1 VVHGDGAYDGTQ
13 AGKDVDVLSS
23 SKESSTRTAV
33 IAGLVDTLITFVAL
47 IAAQSAVVLADF
59 LKTALEFIAVLLSW
73 LAIRRIRRGAG
84 ATYDY
89 GIGKLENLSSL
100 AVAALMIFV
109 FLVIVG
115 NAIRGI
121 ILPSHIDGI
130 GVYVSLVSQVIYSGI
145 NGALWKRA
153 RRASLDENSP
163 IMAAQARLFFTKLV
177 GNIFIFGS
185 LIGSL
190 SLADHEWAWYIDPAA
205 SLVIA
210 ASILMSALGV
220 LSSSCYDLLDGTL
233 EEADQLKIT
242 RELVSNFDRY
252 DMYYG
257 VRSRRSGNRTFIDI
271 FLDFDPDKR
280 VGDVQREID
289 VIRKSVAA
297 HFVNSVVTVVIG
309 PQDAVSAPAAA
320 VRWAQAQY
328 GGGDAPGAATES
340 RPPDVGSIQ
349 SGSAPG

>member
-1 VVHGDGAYDGTQ
+1 
-13 AGKDVDVLSS
+13 VLNSA
-23 SKESSTRTAV
+23 KESSTRTAV
-33 IAGLVDTLITFVAL
+33 IAGLVDTLTTLGAL
-47 IAAQSAVVLADF
+47 VVSQSAVVFADF
-59 LKTALEFIAVLLSW
+59 LKTALEFVAVLLAW

-121 ILPSHIDGI
+121 ILPSHIGGI
-130 GVYVSLVSQVIYSGI
+130 GVYVSLVLQVIYSGV

-153 RRASLDENSP
+153 RRAALDENSP
-163 IMAAQARLFFTKLV
+163 IMAAQAKLFFTKLV
-177 GNIFIFGS
+177 GNVFIFAS
-185 LIGSL
+185 LVGSL
-190 SLADHEWAWYIDPAA
+190 SLAEHEWSLYIDPVA

-210 ASILMSALGV
+210 GSILMSALGV

-242 RELVSNFDRY
+242 RELVNNFERY
-252 DMYYG
+252 EIIYG

-271 FLDFDPDKR
+271 FLGFDPGKR
-280 VGDVQREID
+280 VGEVEREID

-297 HFVNSVVTVVIG
+297 HFPNSVVTVVIG
-309 PQDAVSAPAAA
+309 PQDAVPAPAAA
-320 VRWAQAQY
+320 ALWAPAQ
-328 GGGDAPGAATES
+328 GDGSDAPVAAA
-340 RPPDVGSIQ
+340 PA
-349 SGSAPG
+349 GSADARSI